1 MPRRAGYDEGQRL
14 HTTVG
19 GRRALIGRRRRAH
32 SAAPRH
38 ATAGVLGRDSSRVG
52 SAGRGCRLR
61 RARRVAGASGRV
73 ARPGA
78 RGRSAAES
86 GSDCGRAPTAPESSS
101 DGRAT
106 GHRAEEGSRRAS
118 RVTGAPAA
126 RGNSKRGDAR
136 GPAQPKSADRAAEP
150 DRHGRDEVIRRRDQR
165 LGLGGSQTLARDARA
180 GHERRTA
187 ADGRVAAS
195 RGVGRRRRR
204 TSGSAPRGLSG
215 ASRLP
220 GVGATRPHP
229 GHDLAPHLHRTRWTG
244 QRRDRPAIRGRSSA
258 GPGGL
263 RRRAALAVRAGA
275 QLRGTGGDVGARA
288 GRVPNQRSRVASR
301 TEPPLR
307 TAPPDRRIPSADS
320 PGCSGCPARRS
331 RARRAGGS

>member
-14 HTTVG
+14 HTTAG
-19 GRRALIGRRRRAH
+19 GRLVPIGRRRRAQ

-38 ATAGVLGRDSSRVG
+38 TTAGVLGGDSSRVG

-86 GSDCGRAPTAPESSS
+86 GSDCGRAAAAPDSSS
-101 DGRAT
+101 GGRAT
-106 GHRAEEGSRRAS
+106 GHRAEEERARRAS
-118 RVTGAPAA
+118 RVTGGPAA
-126 RGNSKRGDAR
+126 RGDSTRGDAR
-136 GPAQPKSADRAAEP
+136 APAQPERADRAAEP
-150 DRHGRDEVIRRRDQR
+150 DRHGRDEGIRCRDER
-165 LGLGGSQTLARDARA
+165 LGLGGSQTVARDARA

-215 ASRLP
+215 ASGLP
-220 GVGATRPHP
+220 GVGATRRHP

-244 QRRDRPAIRGRSSA
+244 ERRDHPAIRGRSSA

-288 GRVPNQRSRVASR
+288 GRVPDQRSRVASS

-307 TAPPDRRIPSADS
+307 TAPPDRP
-320 PGCSGCPARRS
+320 
-331 RARRAGGS
+331 